1 MIIVKVESDWNDQLK
16 MSITHKE
23 VFENTTLDDVLDVIQ
38 DVHSYIFSRCD
49 NEIRFLIED
58 NWVESRVDG
67 RNVYVF
73 YHSKYNMIER
83 ICTSYEIRILD
94 DDTIYLQC
102 YFKDRMV
109 VNLRLV

>member
-1 MIIVKVESDWNDQLK
+1 MIICSVESDWNDQLR
-16 MSITHKE
+16 MTMTHKE
-23 VFENTTLDDVLDVIQ
+23 VSENKSLDDVLDAIQ
-38 DVHSYIFSRCD
+38 DMYSYIFSRCD

-58 NWVESRVDG
+58 NWVETRADG

-73 YHSKYNMIER
+73 YHSKCNMIER